1 MTICNID
8 KTSDDSYSLKVLK
21 QKLFVEGM
29 EYVLHE
35 VFGLENKAQ
44 PKVRDSFP
52 DQTIQ

>member
-8 KTSDDSYSLKVLK
+8 ETENSFSLKVLK

-35 VFGLENKAQ
+35 IFGLENKAR
-44 PKVRDSFP
+44 PKVCTPSHNNGLW
-52 DQTIQ
+52 